1 MPTVLVT
8 DQINLAAVEI
18 LEESCT
24 VIYEPNLSH
33 QALLEK
39 VKTVD
44 ALMVRSASTVSAD
57 VFEVAE
63 NLKIVGR
70 AGVGVDN
77 IDLAAANQKGVV
89 VVNSPEGN
97 TVAAAEHTIGLL
109 FALARHIPRG
119 DASLKQG
126 KWDRKNLTGIEL
138 FGKTLGLIGLGKI
151 GSRVAKACITLGMKV
166 IVYDPFVS
174 ASVVEALA
182 PNGGASLVPLESI
195 WAKADFI
202 TVHVPKTK
210 ETTHLINENTLKLCK
225 KGVRFVNCARG
236 GIIHEAQLADALRA
250 GIVAGAALDVFEQE
264 PPDASNPLLATDIAD
279 KVVLT
284 PHLGASTE
292 EAQVNVA
299 LDVAEQLQEFFQTGT
314 ARSAINMPLLRSSLL
329 DPVRPYMPL
338 AEVLGKLVRQVAEGA
353 TELVEITAK
362 GTLVETQTN
371 LAPLSLA
378 VLKGLFSVNREGV
391 NYVNAPVLA
400 KELGISVKESKTVG
414 QGSFPNLLSVTLK
427 TSKGTFK
434 LSGTLMSANI
444 YRIVEIEGF
453 KASLRPTPHMMI
465 VPHED
470 KPGMVAKVA
479 TILGN
484 YNINISSLQVGER
497 LTGDSIM
504 LFNLDCAVP
513 EPALLEISQVDG
525 CNQAKALAG

>member
-8 DQINLAAVEI
+8 DQINQTAVEI
-18 LEESCT
+18 LEETCT
-24 VIYEPNLSH
+24 VIYEPSLTH
-33 QALLEK
+33 EALLEK
-39 VKTVD
+39 IKTVD

-57 VFEVAE
+57 VFDAAQ

-77 IDLAAANQKGVV
+77 IDLPAANQKGVV

-109 FALARHIPRG
+109 FALARHIPKG

-126 KWDRKNLTGIEL
+126 KWERKKLTGIEL

-210 ETTHLINENTLKLCK
+210 ETTHLINATTLQLCK

-236 GIIHEAQLADALRA
+236 GIIHEADLAEALRN
-250 GIVAGAALDVFEQE
+250 GTVAGAALDVFEQE
-264 PPDASNPLLATDIAD
+264 PPDATNPLLAPDIAD

-292 EAQVNVA
+292 EAQINVA
-299 LDVAEQLQEFFQTGT
+299 LDVAEQVREFFETGT
-314 ARSAINMPLLRSSLL
+314 ARSAINMPLLRSALL

-338 AEVLGKLVRQVAEGA
+338 AEVLGKLARQLAEGA
-353 TELVEITAK
+353 TQFVEITAK
-362 GTLVETQTN
+362 GTLVEKETN

-391 NYVNAPVLA
+391 NYVNAPILA
-400 KELGISVKESKTVG
+400 KELGITVQESKTLG
-414 QGSFPNLLSVTLK
+414 QGSFPNLLTVTVK
-427 TSKGTFK
+427 TATGTVK
-434 LSGTLMSANI
+434 LSGTLMAANI

-453 KASLRPTPHMMI
+453 KTSLRPTPHMMI

-484 YNINISSLQVGER
+484 YDINISSLQVGER
-497 LTGDSIM
+497 PTGDSIM
-504 LFNLDCAVP
+504 LFNLDSPVP
-513 EPALLEISQVDG
+513 EPALLAISQVDG
-525 CNQAKALAG
+525 CRHAKALMG